1 MAAVPIKSPPMIA
14 EIGVKF
20 SILLDIYPVFNEIP
34 VGS

>member
-1 MAAVPIKSPPMIA
+1 MIA

-20 SILLDIYPVFNEIP
+20 SILLDIYIVFNEIP